1 VNEQRVLDQLETILN
16 LERPIKRAQ
25 LTLMV
30 RIKNT
35 LTAEQP
41 LSLKIARDWDQD
53 ANDDGSWPW

>member
-1 VNEQRVLDQLETILN
+1 
-16 LERPIKRAQ
+16 
-25 LTLMV
+25 M

-35 LTAEQP
+35 LTAEQQ